1 MRQCDTA
8 FSEGWGQIVTP
19 LSVPTASG
27 KKQITPQNN
36 SHFRSRSKFLTLDED
51 LFFSDFARRFR
62 KRLYGLFP
70 FPSPHWR
77 RVRDEVG
84 DAIV

>member
-36 SHFRSRSKFLTLDED
+36 SHFRSRSEVFRFAQHDGTPI
-51 LFFSDFARRFR
+51 FF
-62 KRLYGLFP
+62 
-70 FPSPHWR
+70 
-77 RVRDEVG
+77 
-84 DAIV
+84 